1 MTDMETRTPADHV
14 PALAAVL
21 KAEHFPTGE
30 RAALKRMALDGPAPL
45 AFHRFMLRHVDSAWQ
60 GETWTQEWRTL
71 ICSLAIQR
79 DGGFDPSK
87 PIVAALADSRF
98 SENRLERLLAASGDT
113 RRRLALRAGRQ
124 LAAKGIAADWRQLA
138 ELLFSR
144 NPEIRE
150 TVNRRIARDYYQ
162 KVEQQNREE

>member
-1 MTDMETRTPADHV
+1 MTEKETRTPAAHV
-14 PALAAVL
+14 PELAAVL
-21 KAEHFPTGE
+21 KGEHFPTGE

-45 AFHRFMLRHVDSAWQ
+45 AFHRFMLRHVDPPWQTEAWIPQ
-60 GETWTQEWRTL
+60 WRTL

-87 PIVAALADSRF
+87 PLGQALAEAGF
-98 SENRLERLLAASGDT
+98 SEQRLERLLAATGET
-113 RRRLALRAGRQ
+113 LRSLSIRAARQ
-124 LAAKGIAADWRQLA
+124 VAAKGVAADWRQLT

-150 TVNRRIARDYYQ
+150 AVNRRIARDYYRTL
-162 KVEQQNREE
+162 EP

>member
-1 MTDMETRTPADHV
+1 MTDMDNRTPAAHV

-30 RAALKRMALDGPAPL
+30 RAALKRMALDGPVPL
-45 AFHRFMLRHVDSAWQ
+45 AFHRFMLRHVDSFWQ
-60 GETWTQEWRTL
+60 GESWTPEWRTL
-71 ICSLAIQR
+71 ICALAIQR

-87 PIVAALADSRF
+87 SLGQTLAEAGF
-98 SENRLERLLAASGDT
+98 SEHRLERLLSSTGQT
-113 RRRLALRAGRQ
+113 MRNLALRAARQ
-124 LAAKGIAADWRQLA
+124 LAAKGAATDWRQLA

-150 TVNRRIARDYYQ
+150 AVNRRIARDYYRNVQ
-162 KVEQQNREE
+162 P

>member
-1 MTDMETRTPADHV
+1 MTEMETRTPSGHV
-14 PALAAVL
+14 PELAAVL
-21 KAEHFPTGE
+21 KSEHFSTGE

-45 AFHRFMLRHVDSAWQ
+45 AFHRFMLRHVDSPWQ
-60 GETWTQEWRTL
+60 AEYWTPEWRTL

-87 PIVAALADSRF
+87 PLGQTLAEARF
-98 SENRLERLLAASGDT
+98 SENRLERLLAATGETLRS
-113 RRRLALRAGRQ
+113 LALRAARQ
-124 LAAKGIAADWRQLA
+124 LAAKGIATDWRQLA

-150 TVNRRIARDYYQ
+150 AVNRRIARDYYRIVQ
-162 KVEQQNREE
+162 SKNREE